1 MIKRRRGGFGGNKD
15 SAPHPEGSFPA
26 PYWSPQQQSQPP
38 NRPILIVSPCRDKS
52 RLSHRKEKTETLPN
66 RHRIAVFRSPN
77 FRLRPALGAA
87 LVLILALGLAR
98 QAFAQLDDSTRQLSR
113 DIFKQLIEINT
124 TDSVGSTTVAANAMA
139 ERLRNAGFAA
149 SDVQVLGPNDRKG
162 NLVARLR
169 GSGVKKP
176 ILLMGHLDVV
186 EARREDWSMD
196 PFEFHEKD
204 GFFYGRGTQDMK
216 SGDAIMVTTLIRL
229 KKENYRPDRDLIL
242 ALTADE
248 EGGKSNGVDWLL
260 KNHRDL
266 IDAEFALN
274 ADGGGIYTR
283 DGKPAI
289 MTVDATEKLYADFQ
303 LETKNPGGHSSL
315 PVPDNAI
322 YHLTDGLNRLERQK
336 FPFELNPVTRA
347 YFERSA
353 STATPQVAA
362 DMKAILKNPP
372 SEDAIAR
379 LSNDPLY
386 NATMRTT
393 CVATRLDAG
402 HANNALPQTARAIV
416 NCRILPGNGPG
427 HTREAI
433 REELIKILDDPEIK
447 VRYVSD
453 AGEVMDSVPERH
465 DAPPVTLR
473 PDVMKP
479 LEKIAHDMWPGAPVV
494 PTMATGASD
503 GVFTN
508 AAGIPTYGVSGIA
521 IEFGDV
527 RAHGRD
533 ERVGVTSYYDA
544 VEFYYRYV
552 KALTSSN

>member
-1 MIKRRRGGFGGNKD
+1 MA
-15 SAPHPEGSFPA
+15 APFA
-26 PYWSPQQQSQPP
+26 
-38 NRPILIVSPCRDKS
+38 I
-52 RLSHRKEKTETLPN
+52 
-66 RHRIAVFRSPN
+66 RIATILV
-77 FRLRPALGAA
+77 LAA
-87 LVLILALGLAR
+87 LAAWPAR
-98 QAFAQLDDSTRQLSR
+98 AQIDDSTRQLSR

-124 TDSVGSTTVAANAMA
+124 TDSVGSTTAAANAMA
-139 ERLRNAGFAA
+139 ERLRAAGFPA

-162 NLVARLR
+162 NLVARFR
-169 GSGVKKP
+169 GSGAKKP
-176 ILLMGHLDVV
+176 VLLMGHLDVV
-186 EARREDWSMD
+186 EARHEDWSMD
-196 PFEFHEKD
+196 PFEFNERD

-216 SGDAIMVTTLIRL
+216 GGDAILVTTLIRL

-274 ADGGGIYTR
+274 SDGGGVYTR
-283 DGKPAI
+283 GSKPVI

-303 LETKNPGGHSSL
+303 LEARNPGGHSSL

-322 YHLTDGLNRLERQK
+322 YHLTNALDRLERYK
-336 FPFELNPVTRA
+336 FPFELNAVTRA

-362 DMKAILKNPP
+362 DMKAILNDPP
-372 SEDAIAR
+372 SAAAIAR
-379 LSNDPLY
+379 LSTDPLY

-416 NCRILPGNGPG
+416 NCRILPGSGPG
-427 HTREAI
+427 HIREAI
-433 REELIKILDDPEIK
+433 HADLIRIFDDPAIK
-447 VRYVSD
+447 LRYVSD
-453 AGEVMDSVPERH
+453 AGEVLDTVPERH
-465 DAPPVTLR
+465 DSPAVTLH

-479 LEKIAHDMWPGAPVV
+479 LEKIAHEMWPGAPVV

-508 AAGIPTYGVSGIA
+508 AAAIPTYGVSGIA

-533 ERVGVTSYYDA
+533 ERIGVSSYYDA
-544 VEFYYRYV
+544 VQFYYRYV
-552 KALTSSN
+552 KALTSPN